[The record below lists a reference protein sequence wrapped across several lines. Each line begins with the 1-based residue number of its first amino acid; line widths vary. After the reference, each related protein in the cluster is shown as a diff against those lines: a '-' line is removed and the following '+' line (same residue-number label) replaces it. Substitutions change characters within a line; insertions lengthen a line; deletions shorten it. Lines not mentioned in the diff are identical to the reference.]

1 MLVTCSSMP
10 SIDGASLI
18 HHGVGV
24 GDVIEVGGVVEDEAG
39 VGGAGKHLLEQLWM
53 Y

>member
-1 MLVTCSSMP
+1 MP

-39 VGGAGKHLLEQLWM
+39 VGGKQPSDLRLYSRADRI
-53 Y
+53 